1 MLTTTPPLIDSYTES
16 SPPMPTPATLMET
29 ARRLQGQGDLK
40 QAETA
45 LQQAEHL
52 LASTGDRT
60 TRAQVHEA
68 LGVLALHEGDA
79 ALAQKRFLRVL
90 ETAGDVGWEER
101 VWRVRRRMGEVA
113 LAVGDYARAIKD
125 LTSAWDRAVDYQDP
139 DQVVGISAPLA
150 RALLIVGETD
160 RARQVVEV
168 ALPHAQRRHLD
179 AHVEELRSLQPLTLE
194 GDRCG

>member
-1 MLTTTPPLIDSYTES
+1 
-16 SPPMPTPATLMET
+16 MPTPATLLET
-29 ARRLQGQGDLK
+29 ARRLQDQGDLK

-60 TRAQVHEA
+60 TRAQVHES
-68 LGVLALHEGDA
+68 LGVLALHQGDA
-79 ALAQKRFLRVL
+79 ALAQKRFLRIL

-113 LAVGDYARAIKD
+113 LAVGDHVRAIKD
-125 LTSAWDRAVDYQDP
+125 LTATWDRAVDYQDL

-150 RALLIVGETD
+150 HALLIVGETD

-168 ALPHAQRRHLD
+168 ALPHAQRQHLD

-194 GDRCG
+194 GDRRG